1 MEIPDSFI
9 CPISHEIM
17 SDPVIDS
24 EGNSYERAYI
34 IGWLKTNDTSPY
46 TRNKI
51 YASGLIPNR
60 AMKRCIEEFKLKHPI
75 DKKEKSQKTHML
87 KIITP
92 GSAMLNVKI
101 TCSYSLQQQ
110 YHIQINISRSLGIND
125 YIYDKEFKDAAF
137 KEYFVNTL
145 DDYVKKELELNKFTP
160 KYNEIITNNLNIMSP
175 DGTIVSFVLTY
186 LNTTKHQTH

>member
-1 MEIPDSFI
+1 MRLCSKFSFFKRRMEIPDAFI

-24 EGNSYERAYI
+24 EGNSYEREYI
-34 IGWLKTNDTSPY
+34 IDWLKTNDTSPY

-60 AMKRCIEEFKLKHPI
+60 ALKRCIEEFKLKHPI

-92 GSAMLNVKI
+92 GLTMLKLKI
-101 TCSYSLQQQ
+101 TWYYISSQQQ
-110 YHIQINISRSLGIND
+110 YHIQINISRGIGIDN
-125 YIYDKEFKDAAF
+125 YIYDNEFKDAAF

-145 DDYVKKELELNKFTP
+145 NDNVKKELELNKFTP
-160 KYNEIITNNLNIMSP
+160 KYNEIITNNLNIM
-175 DGTIVSFVLTY
+175 
-186 LNTTKHQTH
+186 K